1 MYYQISQESALR
13 ACPELFVDNI
23 DDDENS
29 SCQQEEVLTDD
40 LNFLITEGKET
51 VSEITEVAREEVLIK
66 EEGMWTSYHILT
78 HEVAI
83 LVTGTNLKRSRES
96 DELITVVKEQKQI
109 CIDNCDKNSNV
120 KGE

>member
-66 EEGMWTSYHILT
+66 EEGKCVDQLSHT
-78 HEVAI
+78 H
-83 LVTGTNLKRSRES
+83 S
-96 DELITVVKEQKQI
+96 
-109 CIDNCDKNSNV
+109 
-120 KGE
+120 